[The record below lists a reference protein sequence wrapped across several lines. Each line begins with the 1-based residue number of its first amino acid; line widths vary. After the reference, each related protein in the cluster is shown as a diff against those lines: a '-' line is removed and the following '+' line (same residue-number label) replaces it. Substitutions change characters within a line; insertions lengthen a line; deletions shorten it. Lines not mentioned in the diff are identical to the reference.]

1 MHCKYDFKKNACCT
15 NLVTYLTATN
25 KLPETEITDK
35 ITKNNHRALETD
47 ISTQSKVIFKLLLV
61 TTLLQHQS
69 NKEDILQN
77 TTTPIT
83 LY

>member
-1 MHCKYDFKKNACCT
+1 MIKKKNACCIK
-15 NLVTYLTATN
+15 LVAYLTATN

-35 ITKNNHRALETD
+35 ITKKYPQSTD

-61 TTLLQHQS
+61 TTPLRHQS

-83 LY
+83 LYLTS

>member
-1 MHCKYDFKKNACCT
+1 MIKKKNACCT

-35 ITKNNHRALETD
+35 ITKNIHRALETD
-47 ISTQSKVIFKLLLV
+47 ISTQSKVILLLV